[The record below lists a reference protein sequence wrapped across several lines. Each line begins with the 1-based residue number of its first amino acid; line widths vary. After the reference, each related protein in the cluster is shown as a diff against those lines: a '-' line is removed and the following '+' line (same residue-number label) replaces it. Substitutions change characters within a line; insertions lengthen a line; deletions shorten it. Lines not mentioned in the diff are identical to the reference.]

1 MLKLDGIFL
10 KDVLLLENDLNIV
23 WFWVLE
29 VKIENYELFVE
40 FLYEYGNKE
49 LKRLNFKFV
58 EFVVLEVI

>member
-58 EFVVLEVI
+58 EFVILEVI